1 MTYRFSALLPA
12 AALALAGSVQGASA
26 EEAVLRAISAFQAS
40 TVFYDPFQLFV
51 DRVNANGEGLVKIE
65 VIGGPDAMPPF
76 EIGNAL
82 RSGIVDL
89 ANTTAVYH
97 ANLVPEGLAMTLTNR
112 PMSELR
118 ENGGYALLD
127 QIHKDKAKLHWLGR
141 LSENIQYHIYLSDY
155 PENLDFGGLK
165 VRSAP
170 TYQAFFNGL
179 GITPVQT
186 APGEVFTAL
195 ERNTIDGYA
204 WPSIGL
210 FDLGWQEK
218 TAARIEPGFFQV
230 ETGVYFSDKSWQ
242 ALSEEQQD
250 FLTEQ
255 MLELEAENGR
265 FTELAKTDF
274 ARQEE
279 EGIRAYEL
287 PAEEAAEFTAMS
299 LEQGWKPVLAASPE
313 NGAKLRDLFVK

>member
-89 ANTTAVYH
+89 ANITAVYH